1 MYSLFRRRLLKN
13 VQSEAQQYVKSQ
25 ETARTSQEP
34 TRSVQEPTRTSHE
47 PLRTTQRTTVVNLS
61 QQNRTKQTM
70 KESLFPPIR
79 QNEEKVQNNRKIY
92 RSVIVT

>member
-1 MYSLFRRRLLKN
+1 MSSSIVLHLMDKIGFSRRLLKN
-13 VQSEAQQYVKSQ
+13 IQHEAQQYVKSQ
-25 ETARTSQEP
+25 ESIRASQ
-34 TRSVQEPTRTSHE
+34 Q
-47 PLRTTQRTTVVNLS
+47 TTLMSLQQQ
-61 QQNRTKQTM
+61 QQNRSKRPM

>member
-1 MYSLFRRRLLKN
+1 MFLRRLLKN
-13 VQSEAQQYVKSQ
+13 IQSEAQQYVKSQ
-25 ETARTSQEP
+25 EQTRTSQEP
-34 TRSVQEPTRTSHE
+34 IRTSRE
-47 PLRTTQRTTVVNLS
+47 PLRTTQKTTVVNLP
-61 QQNRTKQTM
+61 QQNRTKQTI